1 MKPIIEVKSISKSYV
16 LSGKNDYY
24 FALRDTLTSL
34 VKAPFSF
41 LKASVRSVNDSML
54 FWALKNVSF
63 SVVPGEIV
71 GVIGR
76 NGAGKSTLL
85 KVLNRITEPTDGE
98 VVIRG
103 RISSLLEVGT
113 GFHPE
118 LTGRENIYFSGA
130 ILGMKRSEIARK
142 FDEIVAFAEIEQFLD
157 TPVKRY
163 SSGMHVRLAFSV
175 AVHMEPDILLIDEV
189 LAVGDADFQKKCLAK
204 IHESAREYGRT
215 ILFVSHNLDV
225 VQSLCDR
232 CVFLERGEV
241 KMVGSTD
248 EVIRTYMGHMDALS
262 GSARIE
268 FSPDP
273 DKKFELLSATLRT
286 QEGVPETTF
295 EADKPFCIEID
306 YEVHDER
313 AVFWITAT
321 CINDHGTLVFHT
333 RDTDRNPKLL
343 AQRTRGKHRSVFT
356 FPSGGDLTLNKG
368 DYTISVRIA
377 QEPSREAI
385 LPLRISNDANR
396 YSHHTG
402 VLLIGGPWFN
412 SEFDSSADKN
422 N

>member
-16 LSGKNDYY
+16 LSGKSDYY
-24 FALRDTLTSL
+24 FALRDSL
-34 VKAPFSF
+34 AALIQRPGSF
-41 LKASVRSVNDSML
+41 LARKTKQISESMV
-54 FWALKNVSF
+54 FWALKDVTF
-63 SVVPGEIV
+63 SVEPGEIV

-85 KVLNRITEPTDGE
+85 KILNRITEPTDGE

-130 ILGMKRSEIARK
+130 ILGMTRGEIARK

-189 LAVGDADFQKKCLAK
+189 LAVGDAEFQKKCLAK
-204 IHESAREYGRT
+204 IHESAREHGRT

-241 KMVGSTD
+241 KMIGQTD
-248 EVIRTYMGHMDALS
+248 EVIRSYMGHVDTIA
-262 GSARIE
+262 GSAHME
-268 FSPDP
+268 FPKDAT
-273 DKKFELLSATLRT
+273 KKFELLSATLRT
-286 QEGVPETTF
+286 KEGLPETVF
-295 EADKPFCIEID
+295 EVDKPFIVDVE
-306 YEVHDER
+306 YEVREDS
-313 AVFWITAT
+313 VFWIMVN
-321 CINDHGTLVFHT
+321 CVNDHGTLVFHT
-333 RDTDRNPKLL
+333 RDTDRNAKLL
-343 AQRTRGKHRSVFT
+343 ARRTRGRHRSVFE
-356 FPSGGDLTLNKG
+356 FPSGDSIALNKG
-368 DYTISVRIA
+368 DYTIAVRIA
-377 QEPSREAI
+377 QEPSREAV
-385 LPLRISNDANR
+385 LPLRIVNDANR
-396 YSHHTG
+396 YSHHPG
-402 VLLIGGPWFN
+402 VMLVGGPWVN
-412 SEFDSSADKN
+412 SEERPNAS
-422 N
+422 